1 MNRTEVR
8 KTLDRIAIEV
18 DAIADPH
25 IAATQK
31 MLLNLVEVLFDANA
45 VLHEENRKLKDEI
58 NRLKGEKGQPGF
70 RAQKSGDS
78 NTNHSSEND
87 RKNRGGKPPRKSK
100 MKKSHMVK
108 IDRRVDC
115 EMDPSILPLDAV
127 FKGYETRIFQ
137 DIKIGTDNVEFSLPV
152 YYSPSLNKT
161 FMAPL
166 PSGYYGEFG
175 PGVRSLIITL
185 YRDSGM
191 TQPAIA
197 RFLKIFAI
205 HISGS
210 TISNMI
216 TENHDVFHAEKEA
229 IVTAGL
235 KANLYQ
241 HLDDTGSRVNGK
253 NHYTHIL
260 CNPYFTAFFTRPHKD
275 RLTLLDILCRDNLQF
290 ELSDESYTMMTE
302 LGLSE
307 KQLTELKKIAPKKLI
322 VKSEMKGI
330 LQQLFPNPHKHI
342 GSRNI
347 IREAAGLVYYRK
359 SEYAIKHL
367 ICDDAKQF
375 NKIAEYKSLCWV
387 HEGRHYK
394 KLNPLIMMH
403 RNILD
408 NFINDFW
415 DYYDELLG
423 YRANP
428 SEKLATELST
438 KFDILFSK
446 KTGYDALDERIV
458 STFIKKESL
467 LLVLTFPFLEL
478 HNNSAE
484 LGARVQ
490 ARMRDINLQTIS
502 VNGTKS
508 KDTFATIVQTAKKI
522 GVNIYDFIYDRVSKT
537 FEMPSLA
544 DVIIEKSALA
554 NSQP

>member
-1 MNRTEVR
+1 MNRAEVR
-8 KTLDRIAIEV
+8 KTLDRLAIDV

-25 IAATQK
+25 VAATQK

-45 VLHEENRKLKDEI
+45 TLQEENRKLKDEI
-58 NRLKGEKGQPGF
+58 NRLKGEQGKPGF
-70 RAQKSGDS
+70 RAQKDADL
-78 NTNHSSEND
+78 NANHSSEND
-87 RKNRGGKPPRKSK
+87 RKKRGGKPPRKPRI
-100 MKKSHMVK
+100 KKSHMIK
-108 IDRRVDC
+108 IDRRIDC
-115 EMDPSILPLDAV
+115 EIDRSLLPVDAV
-127 FKGYETRIFQ
+127 FKGCETRIFQ

-166 PSGYYGEFG
+166 PSGYHGEFG
-175 PGVRSLIITL
+175 PGIRALIITL

-197 RFLKIFAI
+197 RFFKTFNIY
-205 HISGS
+205 ISGS

-216 TENHDVFHAEKEA
+216 TEDHDVFHAEKEA
-229 IVTAGL
+229 IVAAGL

-253 NHYTHIL
+253 NHFTHIL
-260 CNPYFTAFFTRPHKD
+260 CNPYFTAFFTRRHKD
-275 RLTLLDILCRDNLQF
+275 RLTLLDILCGDNLQF
-290 ELSDESYTMMTE
+290 ELSDESYAMMIE

-307 KQLTELKKIAPKKLI
+307 KQLIELKKIAPTSLI
-322 VKSEMKGI
+322 GKSEMENI
-330 LQQLFPNPHKHI
+330 LLKLFPKLHKHV
-342 GSRNI
+342 GSRVI

-359 SEYAIKHL
+359 SKYAIKHL

-394 KLNPLIMMH
+394 KLNPLVLMH

-415 DYYDELLG
+415 DYYDELLS
-423 YRANP
+423 YRENP
-428 SEKLATELST
+428 SESMANELSK
-438 KFDILFSK
+438 KFDILFLR
-446 KTGYDALDERIV
+446 KTGYEALDERIA
-458 STFIKKESL
+458 SSFIKKEFL
-467 LLVLTFPFLEL
+467 LLVLRFPFLLL
-478 HNNSAE
+478 HNNPAE

-522 GVNIYDFIYDRVSKT
+522 GVNIYDYIYDRVSKT
-537 FEMPSLA
+537 FEMASLA

-554 NSQP
+554 GSQA